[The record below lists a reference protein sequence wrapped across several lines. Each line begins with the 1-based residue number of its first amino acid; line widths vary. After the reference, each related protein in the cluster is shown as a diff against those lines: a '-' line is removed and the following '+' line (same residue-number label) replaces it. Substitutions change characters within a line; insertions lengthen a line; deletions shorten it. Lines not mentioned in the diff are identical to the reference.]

1 MSTTKS
7 VFPPA
12 TEPQSKLKRYRRLA
26 ASAGVYV
33 SPLQL
38 GGMSIGNAWNMGSGD
53 KEEAF
58 RLLDAF
64 FEAGGNFIDT
74 ANS

>member
-1 MSTTKS
+1 MSLW
-7 VFPPA
+7 PPLPD
-12 TEPQSKLKRYRRLA
+12 PQSKLKRYRRLA
-26 ASAGVYV
+26 PSAGVYV

-53 KEEAF
+53 KETAF
-58 RLLDAF
+58 KLMDAF
-64 FEAGGNFIDT
+64 FEAGGNFIDS